1 MISMIAAVGKNYELG
16 KGNDLIWHLPDDM
29 KFFKGATKGHTV
41 IMGRKTFLSL
51 PGLLPGR
58 HHVVLTRDDTFEHDG
73 VEVLHSTDDVL
84 KKYGD
89 SSEENFV
96 IGGGE
101 IYRAFLPYA
110 DTVYLTHIDGVCGDA
125 EVFFPRFDESL
136 YDISVISEIEND
148 GIKAKIIKYCR
159 NHKIQQLHETKADRK

>member
-29 KFFKGATKGHTV
+29 KFFRSTTKGHTV

-58 HHVVLTRDDTFEHDG
+58 HHVVLTKDDTFEHDG

-84 KKYGD
+84 EKYGD

-101 IYRAFLPYA
+101 IYKAFLPYA
-110 DTVYLTHIDGVCGDA
+110 DTVYLTHIDCVCEDA
-125 EVFFPRFDESL
+125 EVFFPQLDKPA
-136 YDISVISEIEND
+136 YDISVISEFVND
-148 GIKAKIIKYCR
+148 GLNAKIIKYCR
-159 NHKIQQLHETKADRK
+159 NHKIQQSRETQADQK